1 MRYSNIKEVNRSFEH
16 QTKLTLEEGVAA
28 IGGAIEDW
36 DLEELRRLWKLSR
49 NPEVR
54 KLIEFSGKCLTAMD
68 FAGDNGETAWH
79 FYMEAEQL
87 FSTLGTKWPLSAR
100 QAVHTK
106 VLRELRR
113 LYSEVCAH
121 WDPPVREHTAMPPQL
136 NYAD

>member
-1 MRYSNIKEVNRSFEH
+1 MRYSNIKEVNCSFEH

-28 IGGAIEDW
+28 IGGAIEDC
-36 DLEELRRLWKLSR
+36 DLDELRRLWKLSR
-49 NPEVR
+49 NAEVR
-54 KLIEFSGKCLTAMD
+54 KLIELSGKCITAMD

-100 QAVHTK
+100 QAVRNK

-113 LYSEVCAH
+113 LYFEVYVH
-121 WDPPVREHTAMPPQL
+121 WDRPLPKHMVMPPQL